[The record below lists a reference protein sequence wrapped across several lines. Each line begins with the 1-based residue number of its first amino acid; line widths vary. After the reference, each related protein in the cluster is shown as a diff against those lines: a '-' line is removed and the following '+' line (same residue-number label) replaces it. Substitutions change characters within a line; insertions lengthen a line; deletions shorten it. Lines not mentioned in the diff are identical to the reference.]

1 MEEVIFGEFIKQRR
15 KKLGLTQLQV
25 CEGICEPITLS
36 RLEHGRHITSDLRIS
51 ALLGRL
57 GLPDNRH
64 LTVLSKREMEINNLQ
79 KAIQDDEVRFRRA
92 GSSERPDVREQALK
106 KLDSLERVTKK
117 DNNLIQQYILGAR
130 VTFGKPDGPY
140 SPDERMDMLMRAI
153 RLTVPRFDVENI
165 GQFRYSMEETKLIS
179 QLVDVYSD
187 VGNRQMALKI
197 YKQLLAY
204 VEREDKDLPRFAG
217 HFCMIAHNYAIDLT
231 LEKCYKEAIALAK
244 RGQQTCVKHGH
255 YQLLPGF
262 LAILAECYFFEGDY
276 QKSKKLYYQAYCIYD
291 AIEDEDNCVILKRE
305 MKNHLGL
312 EAPF

>member
-79 KAIQDDEVRFRRA
+79 KAIQDEEVRFRRA
-92 GSSERPDVREQALK
+92 GSNERPDVRERALK
-106 KLDSLERVTKK
+106 KLDSLERVAKK

-130 VTFGKPDGPY
+130 ACFGKPDGPY

-153 RLTVPRFDVENI
+153 RLTVPRFDVDNI
-165 GQFRYSMEETKLIS
+165 GQFRYSADETKLIN
-179 QLVDVYSD
+179 QLAVTQSAA
-187 VGNRQMALKI
+187 GNHKMALKI
-197 YKQLLAY
+197 FKQLLEY
-204 VEREDKDLPRFAG
+204 VEHEDKNLPRYAG
-217 HFCMIAHNYAIDLT
+217 HFCLIAHNYAIELAMD
-231 LEKCYKEAIALAK
+231 KQYNRAIALAK
-244 RGQQTCVKHGH
+244 RGQQACTEHGH
-255 YQLLPGF
+255 YQFLPGF
-262 LAILAECYFFEGDY
+262 LAILAECFFYKEEHE
-276 QKSKKLYYQAYCIYD
+276 KSKQLYYQAYYIYK
-291 AIEDEDNCVILKRE
+291 AVGDESNCSIIKRE
-305 MKNHLGL
+305 MKDRLNLDI
-312 EAPF
+312 PS

>member
-79 KAIQDDEVRFRRA
+79 KAIQDEEVRFRRA
-92 GSSERPDVREQALK
+92 GSSERPDVRERALK
-106 KLDSLERVTKK
+106 KLDSLERVAKK

-165 GQFRYSMEETKLIS
+165 GQFRYSMEETKLIN
-179 QLVDVYSD
+179 QLAVSYMAAGD
-187 VGNRQMALKI
+187 RQMAIKI

-204 VEREDKDLPRFAG
+204 VEREDKNLPRFAG
-217 HFCMIAHNYAIDLT
+217 HFCMIAHNYAINLG
-231 LEKCYKEAIALAK
+231 LEGRYKEAITVAV
-244 RGQQTCVKHGH
+244 RGKQVCIDHGH

-262 LAILAECYFFEGDY
+262 LAILAECFFFVGDY
-276 QKSKKLYYQAYCIYD
+276 ENSRSLYCQAYCIYK
-291 AIEDEDNCVILKRE
+291 AIGDEDNRSI
-305 MKNHLGL
+305 MKQEAKERLGF
-312 EAPF
+312 EISF

>member
-1 MEEVIFGEFIKQRR
+1 MEEVTLGEFIKQRR

-79 KAIQDDEVRFRRA
+79 KAIQDEEVRFRRA
-92 GSSERPDVREQALK
+92 GSSERPDVRERALK

-153 RLTVPRFDVENI
+153 RLTVPRFDVDNI
-165 GQFRYSMEETKLIS
+165 GQFRYSMEETKLIN
-179 QLVDVYSD
+179 QLALSY
-187 VGNRQMALKI
+187 MAAGDRKMAIKI

-204 VEREDKDLPRFAG
+204 VECEDKNLPRFAG
-217 HFCMIAHNYAIDLT
+217 HFCLIAQNYAINLC
-231 LEKCYKEAIALAK
+231 LEGCYRESIAIAM
-244 RGQQTCVKHGH
+244 RGKQVCIDHGH
-255 YQLLPGF
+255 YQFLPGF
-262 LAILAECYFFEGDY
+262 LATLAECYFFTGDRKESENMY
-276 QKSKKLYYQAYCIYD
+276 CQAYYIY
-291 AIEDEDNCVILKRE
+291 AALKDENNCSIMQRE
-305 MKNHLGL
+305 AKERLGL
-312 EAPF
+312 ELPF

>member
-79 KAIQDDEVRFRRA
+79 KAIQDEEVRFRRA
-92 GSSERPDVREQALK
+92 GSSERPDVRERALK
-106 KLDSLERVTKK
+106 KLDSLERVAKK

-165 GQFRYSMEETKLIS
+165 GQFRYSMEETKLIN
-179 QLVDVYSD
+179 QLADAYSAA
-187 VGNRQMALKI
+187 GNRKMATKI

-204 VEREDKDLPRFAG
+204 VEHEDKGLPRFAG
-217 HFCMIAHNYAIDLT
+217 HFCLIAHNYAINLC
-231 LEKCYKEAIALAK
+231 LEKRYKESTAVAT
-244 RGQQTCVKHGH
+244 RGKQACVDHGH

-262 LAILAECYFFEGDY
+262 LAILAECYFFEGDHE
-276 QKSKKLYYQAYCIYD
+276 KSRKLYCQAYCIYE
-291 AIEDEDNCVILKRE
+291 AIGDVDNCLI
-305 MKNHLGL
+305 MKQEAKDRLDL
-312 EAPF
+312 EISF

>member
-79 KAIQDDEVRFRRA
+79 KAIQDEEVRFRRA
-92 GSSERPDVREQALK
+92 GSSERPDVRERALK
-106 KLDSLERVTKK
+106 KLDSLERVAKK

-153 RLTVPRFDVENI
+153 RLTVPRFDVDNI
-165 GQFRYSMEETKLIS
+165 GQFRYSTEETKLIN
-179 QLVDVYSD
+179 QLAVAYSD
-187 VGNRQMALKI
+187 ADERKMALKI
-197 YKQLLAY
+197 YKQLLTY
-204 VEREDKDLPRFAG
+204 VEREDKSLPRFAG
-217 HFCMIAHNYAIDLT
+217 HFCMIAHNYAIELAMD
-231 LEKCYKEAIALAK
+231 KQYDKAIVLAK
-244 RGQQTCVKHGH
+244 RGQQACTEHGH
-255 YQLLPGF
+255 YQFLPGF
-262 LAILAECYFFEGDY
+262 LAILAECYFYKKDNET
-276 QKSKKLYYQAYCIYD
+276 SKQLYYQAYYIYK
-291 AIEDEDNCVILKRE
+291 AIGDESNCSIIKRE
-305 MKNHLGL
+305 MQERLNLHI
-312 EAPF
+312 PS

>member
-1 MEEVIFGEFIKQRR
+1 MEEVTLGEFIKQRR
-15 KKLGLTQLQV
+15 KKLGLTQLEV

-79 KAIQDDEVRFRRA
+79 KAIQDEEVRFRRA
-92 GSSERPDVREQALK
+92 GSSERPDVRERALK
-106 KLDSLERVTKK
+106 KLDSLERVAKK

-140 SPDERMDMLMRAI
+140 SPDERMDMLMQAI

-165 GQFRYSMEETKLIS
+165 GQFRYSMEETKLIN
-179 QLVDVYSD
+179 QLAVAYSD
-187 VGNRQMALKI
+187 ADERKIALKI
-197 YKQLLAY
+197 YKQLLTY
-204 VEREDKDLPRFAG
+204 VEREDKSLPRFAG
-217 HFCMIAHNYAIDLT
+217 HFCMIAHNYAIVLT
-231 LEKCYKEAIALAK
+231 HEKRYKEAITLAK
-244 RGQQTCVKHGH
+244 CGQQICAERGH

-262 LAILAECYFFEGDY
+262 LAIQAECFFFVGDY
-276 QKSKKLYYQAYCIYD
+276 ESSKKLYRQAYWIYD
-291 AIEDEDNCVILKRE
+291 AIGDRDNCSIMEQEAKD
-305 MKNHLGL
+305 HLDL
-312 EAPF
+312 NISC

>member
-15 KKLGLTQLQV
+15 KKLGLTQLEV

-130 VTFGKPDGPY
+130 VSFGKPDGPY

-153 RLTVPRFDVENI
+153 RLTVPRFDVDNI
-165 GQFRYSMEETKLIS
+165 GQFRYSMEETKLIN
-179 QLVDVYSD
+179 QLAVSYMAAGD
-187 VGNRQMALKI
+187 RQMAIKI

-204 VEREDKDLPRFAG
+204 VEHEDKDLPRFAG

-231 LEKCYKEAIALAK
+231 LEKRYKEAITLAK

-262 LAILAECYFFEGDY
+262 LAILAECFFFLGDY
-276 QKSKKLYYQAYCIYD
+276 ESSKRLYCQAYCIY
-291 AIEDEDNCVILKRE
+291 AATGDENNCTV
-305 MKNHLGL
+305 MKQEAKDRLGF
-312 EAPF
+312 EISF

>member
-15 KKLGLTQLQV
+15 KKLGLTQLEV

-51 ALLGRL
+51 ALLDRL

-165 GQFRYSMEETKLIS
+165 GQFRYSMEETKLIN
-179 QLVDVYSD
+179 QLAVSYMAAGD
-187 VGNRQMALKI
+187 RQMAIKI
-197 YKQLLAY
+197 YKQLLVY
-204 VEREDKDLPRFAG
+204 VEREDKNLPRFTS
-217 HFCMIAHNYAIDLT
+217 HFCMIAHNYAINLN
-231 LEKCYKEAIALAK
+231 LEGRYRESVAIAM
-244 RGQQTCVKHGH
+244 RGKKACVDHGH

-262 LAILAECYFFEGDY
+262 LALLAECSYFLGDY
-276 QKSKKLYYQAYCIYD
+276 EKSKKLYCQAYCIYD
-291 AIEDEDNCVILKRE
+291 ATGDENNCSIMRQEAKDR
-305 MKNHLGL
+305 LGF
-312 EAPF
+312 EISF